1 MPVFF
6 GVAISTGSAYERRSE
21 SVAVLVRETIDDP
34 LCFSSSHSMSPV
46 AGRALSIV
54 GVVLGGTWIL
64 YALRADDPESA
75 IATATDHR
83 IAVGE
88 HARTENVSVVAGHLN
103 IDVIDRP
110 LRAVLQ
116 QIADQAG
123 MSLFVSDEV
132 GDAPVSLRA
141 ENLALD
147 TGLKALLVDTDS
159 FLLYG
164 RTKGS
169 SHGIVGMWVYAKG
182 RGPDFAPM
190 PVPHS
195 SDAAEIDG
203 VPANAAPEERARSVE
218 ALVQQRGSAAVP
230 AVLQALKDAD
240 ALVRGRALDA
250 AVNSGLDVPEEVLI
264 RSIQVDPSP
273 EVRFIALAGLAALL
287 EPHMTAE
294 GRVVDNAEVRAIS
307 ELALNDPNSEVR
319 WQAQQNLKALN
330 ALGGALSEP
339 EPEQSQTEDQE

>member
-1 MPVFF
+1 
-6 GVAISTGSAYERRSE
+6 
-21 SVAVLVRETIDDP
+21 
-34 LCFSSSHSMSPV
+34 MSPV

-54 GVVLGGTWIL
+54 SIVVGGAWIL
-64 YALRADDPESA
+64 YALRPDDPEPP
-75 IATATDHR
+75 IATATEHR
-83 IAVGE
+83 IVVGE
-88 HARTENVSVVAGHLN
+88 HARTENVSVIAGHLN

-132 GDAPVSLRA
+132 GDALVSLRA

-147 TGLKALLVDTDS
+147 TGLKALLVETDS

-164 RTKGS
+164 RTKTS
-169 SHGIVGMWVYAKG
+169 SQGIVGMWVYAKG

-190 PVPHS
+190 PVHHS
-195 SDAAEIDG
+195 SDPAEING
-203 VPANAAPEERARSVE
+203 VPANAAPVERARSVE

-250 AVNSGLDVPEEVLI
+250 AVNFGLEVPEDVLI
-264 RSIQVDPSP
+264 HSIQVDPSP

-287 EPHMTAE
+287 DPHLRGE

-307 ELALNDPNSEVR
+307 ELALSDPNSEVR
-319 WQAQQNLKALN
+319 WQAQQNLQALN
-330 ALGGALSEP
+330 ALGGVLSAP
-339 EPEQSQTEDQE
+339 ELEQSQTEHQE